1 MEKIYVII
9 QRTSDKNQESVTAS
23 DAYLEVR
30 QNCVNLCCC
39 CFTFHI
45 SLRSGRPPPGSG
57 RRRVGTH
64 TRRSRRPRSRLFRHP
79 GSSLQRCLAASGGRC
94 GPRSS
99 AAWRLSRGSVFL
111 RSLQE
116 SLSNPHLHRE
126 ERPTRVTTGVWRKST
141 QKLQKARREWAACLI
156 GVSRFAMPGI

>member
-1 MEKIYVII
+1 M
-9 QRTSDKNQESVTAS
+9 QRTWDKSQESVTAS
-23 DAYLEVR
+23 DAYLRMR
-30 QNCVNLCCC
+30 QNCVKLCCC

-57 RRRVGTH
+57 RRRVCTH
-64 TRRSRRPRSRLFRHP
+64 TRRSRKVRGGLFQHP
-79 GSSLQRCLAASGGRC
+79 GSSLERCLAASGGRC

-141 QKLQKARREWAACLI
+141 QNSKKLI
-156 GVSRFAMPGI
+156 GMLASSELRSQEFDDMNNKGFM